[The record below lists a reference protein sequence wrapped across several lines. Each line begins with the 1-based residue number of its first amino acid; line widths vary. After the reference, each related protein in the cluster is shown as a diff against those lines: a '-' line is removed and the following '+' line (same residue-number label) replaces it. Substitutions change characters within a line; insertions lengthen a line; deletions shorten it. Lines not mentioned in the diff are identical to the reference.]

1 MSLTPK
7 SQPSHAKACS
17 LTDSFN
23 ASRFCVTPFC
33 SDGRRNKINHFC
45 TIGGE
50 SADLKQL
57 FSSDFVYVMLVIY
70 YVPIALVLA
79 ITVLAQKCRK

>member
-1 MSLTPK
+1 MLLDFVLHHFVVMAGET
-7 SQPSHAKACS
+7 
-17 LTDSFN
+17 
-23 ASRFCVTPFC
+23 
-33 SDGRRNKINHFC
+33 KINHFC